1 LDLCRNTVAL
11 LENRISSN
19 ESRLQEIVDFIKDE
33 DISYVS
39 YLISKQQLALI
50 VFLFV
55 RDQ

>member
-39 YLISKQQLALI
+39 SK
-50 VFLFV
+50 
-55 RDQ
+55 